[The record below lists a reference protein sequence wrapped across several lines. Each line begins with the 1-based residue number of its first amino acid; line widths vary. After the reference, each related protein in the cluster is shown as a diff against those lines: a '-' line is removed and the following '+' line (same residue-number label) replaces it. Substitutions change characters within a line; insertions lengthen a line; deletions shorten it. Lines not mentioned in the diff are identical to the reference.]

1 MVRSTDRRDDPPMD
15 LPTAFEHALPSAGWP
30 FAGGQ
35 GTLAVF
41 IAADAWSRWNAEAF
55 ALLDVDERER
65 VLRKRRPDDR
75 ALTTLA
81 YACHR
86 LLLSAVLECTPGEV
100 PLGRDA
106 RGCPIVAGDRLLT
119 SLSHAD
125 GLVAIAVSSAGPV
138 GIDIEPATRAGDMV
152 EIAGRVC
159 HPRELAARA
168 ALPDRER
175 EGALLSLWVCKEA
188 LLKAAGIGMA
198 VEMDRFEAPP
208 DRVLALPGNARNG
221 TATIRLFDGGER
233 FLAAVAAAPGAIAST
248 WLAPAG

>member
-81 YACHR
+81 
-86 LLLSAVLECTPGEV
+86 
-100 PLGRDA
+100 
-106 RGCPIVAGDRLLT
+106 
-119 SLSHAD
+119 
-125 GLVAIAVSSAGPV
+125 
-138 GIDIEPATRAGDMV
+138 
-152 EIAGRVC
+152 
-159 HPRELAARA
+159 
-168 ALPDRER
+168 
-175 EGALLSLWVCKEA
+175 
-188 LLKAAGIGMA
+188 
-198 VEMDRFEAPP
+198 
-208 DRVLALPGNARNG
+208 
-221 TATIRLFDGGER
+221 
-233 FLAAVAAAPGAIAST
+233 
-248 WLAPAG
+248 